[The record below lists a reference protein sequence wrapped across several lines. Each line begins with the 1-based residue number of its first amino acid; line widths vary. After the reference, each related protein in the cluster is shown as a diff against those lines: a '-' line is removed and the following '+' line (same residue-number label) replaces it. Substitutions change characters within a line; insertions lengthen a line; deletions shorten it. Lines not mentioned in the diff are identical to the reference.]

1 MSRTNSLLLKNEVET
16 LNAGR
21 EFAETLVKENRLSSV
36 IFLFGDLGAG
46 KTTFVRGALQGLGYL
61 GNVKSPTYTLLEPYY
76 LESMEI
82 FHFDLYRIS
91 DPQELDFL
99 GFDEIIDGSGLKFI
113 EWAEKAM
120 TWLPSPSFKLYF
132 KYEDSL
138 KTNSSPG
145 RSLKMEGLLDRE

>member
-36 IFLFGDLGAG
+36 VFLFGDLGAG
-46 KTTFVRGALQGLGYL
+46 KTTFVRGALQGFGYL

-82 FHFDLYRIS
+82 FHFDLYRIN

-113 EWAEKAM
+113 EWADKAT
-120 TWLPSPSFKLYF
+120 TWLPNPSVSLYF
-132 KYEDSL
+132 SYEENL
-138 KTNSSPG
+138 RTKASPG
-145 RSLKMEGLLDRE
+145 RILKIER

>member
-36 IFLFGDLGAG
+36 VFLFGDLGAG
-46 KTTFVRGALQGLGYL
+46 KTTFVRGALQGFGYL

-82 FHFDLYRIS
+82 FHFDLY
-91 DPQELDFL
+91 L
-99 GFDEIIDGSGLKFI
+99 
-113 EWAEKAM
+113 
-120 TWLPSPSFKLYF
+120 
-132 KYEDSL
+132 SL
-138 KTNSSPG
+138 IHI
-145 RSLKMEGLLDRE
+145 

>member
-1 MSRTNSLLLKNEVET
+1 MSRTNFLLLKSESET

-21 EFAETLVKENRLSSV
+21 EFAETLVKENRLSSIV
-36 IFLFGDLGAG
+36 FLFGDLGAG
-46 KTTFVRGALQGLGYL
+46 KTTFVRGALQGFGYL

-82 FHFDLYRIS
+82 FHFDLYRIN

-113 EWAEKAM
+113 EWADKAT
-120 TWLPSPSFKLYF
+120 TWLPSPSFNLYF
-132 KYEDSL
+132 KYEEKP
-138 KTNSSPG
+138 KTNANPG
-145 RSLKMEGLLDRE
+145 RSLKIEGLFGRE

>member
-1 MSRTNSLLLKNEVET
+1 MSRINSLFLKNEVET

-21 EFAETLVKENRLSSV
+21 EFAETLVKENRHSSV
-36 IFLFGDLGAG
+36 VFLFGDLGAG
-46 KTTFVRGALQGLGYL
+46 KTTFVRGALQGLGYV

-82 FHFDLYRIS
+82 FHFDLYRIN

-99 GFDEIIDGSGLKFI
+99 GFDEIIDGSGVKFI
-113 EWAEKAM
+113 EWADKAI
-120 TWLPSPSFKLYF
+120 TWLPSPSFNLYF
-132 KYEDSL
+132 KYEEKP
-138 KTNSSPG
+138 KTNANPG

>member
-1 MSRTNSLLLKNEVET
+1 MSRTNFLLLKNELET
-16 LNAGR
+16 LEAGR
-21 EFAETLVKENRLSSV
+21 EFAKALVKENRLSSV
-36 IFLFGDLGAG
+36 VFLFGDLGAG
-46 KTTFVRGALQGLGYL
+46 KTTFVRGALQGFGYL

-82 FHFDLYRIS
+82 FHFDLYRIN

-113 EWAEKAM
+113 EWADKAI
-120 TWLPSPSFKLYF
+120 TWLPSPSFNLYF
-132 KYEDSL
+132 EYEESS

-145 RSLKMEGLLDRE
+145 RSLKMEGLFGRE

>member
-1 MSRTNSLLLKNEVET
+1 MSRTSSLFLKNEVET

-21 EFAETLVKENRLSSV
+21 DFAETLVKENRLSSV
-36 IFLFGDLGAG
+36 VFLFGDLGAG
-46 KTTFVRGALQGLGYL
+46 KTTFVRGALQGFGYL

-76 LESMEI
+76 LDSMEI
-82 FHFDLYRIS
+82 FHFDLYRIN

-113 EWAEKAM
+113 EWADKAI
-120 TWLPSPSFKLYF
+120 TWLPSPSFNLYF
-132 KYEDSL
+132 KYEESS

-145 RSLKMEGLLDRE
+145 RSLQIEGFFDLE